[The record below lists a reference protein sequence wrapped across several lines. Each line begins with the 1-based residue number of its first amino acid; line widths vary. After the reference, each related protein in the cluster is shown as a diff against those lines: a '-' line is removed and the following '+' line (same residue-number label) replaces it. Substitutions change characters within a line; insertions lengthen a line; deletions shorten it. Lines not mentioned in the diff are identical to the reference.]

1 MVCQSQVLSVIQTEL
16 FQWCSGWRYLKMCD
30 LMRIFILCFELLTA
44 SIIKVQQIFKEKD
57 PLNICSQDPFLNMYF

>member
-1 MVCQSQVLSVIQTEL
+1 
-16 FQWCSGWRYLKMCD
+16 MCD